1 MKPFFLYA
9 VEDIT
14 TGKLVDHLTNPSH
27 KFWFRKGDAET
38 ALRRAS
44 GRKPCRA
51 RSGGRPVDAKN
62 LRLITLKVEEVTDE
76 S

>member
-1 MKPFFLYA
+1 MKPFYLYA

-38 ALRRAS
+38 ALQRAS
-44 GRKPCRA
+44 QRKPCRA
-51 RSGGRPVDAKN
+51 RAGGRSVNPEN
-62 LRLITLKVEEVTDE
+62 LRLITLKVEEVIK
-76 S
+76 